1 MESNA
6 IAIALELLRRSLDF
20 LSRNRIESNDENKG
34 NGKKCG
40 HNEYEALLTGF
51 LSLFFNTL
59 FIDLLK

>member
-20 LSRNRIESNDENKG
+20 LYRNRMESNDENKG

-40 HNEYEALLTGF
+40 HNEY
-51 LSLFFNTL
+51 
-59 FIDLLK
+59 